1 MPVDRADSKANVPAP
16 FLIMSSTE
24 QKPATQ
30 TLTPQQIPITS
41 PQLMSRYIT
50 DTGKILP
57 RKYTHLSAKEQR
69 SVTSKIKVARNL
81 LTMQ

>member
-1 MPVDRADSKANVPAP
+1 MPVDRVQRNPNLPTP

-24 QKPATQ
+24 PKPATQ
-30 TLTPQQIPITS
+30 TLTPQQIPYTS

-69 SVTSKIKVARNL
+69 SVTSQIKSARNL